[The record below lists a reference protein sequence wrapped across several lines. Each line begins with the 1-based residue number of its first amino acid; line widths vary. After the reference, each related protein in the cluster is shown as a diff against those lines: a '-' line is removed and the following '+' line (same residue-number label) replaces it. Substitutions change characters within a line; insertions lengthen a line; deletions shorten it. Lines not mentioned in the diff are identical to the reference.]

1 MENIKIRLPKCLS
14 AEERKG
20 IQEYHST
27 LLEKFAPASR
37 LVVSNMIYMFRD
49 KEKMWPY
56 HEYSPWQD
64 TLPLI
69 FEEGTVNKALDKA
82 LHKVLTLTQGG
93 CEYGDIALF
102 FSRAYAISLH
112 ALNNVDTGNTLKRYL
127 AIWDTTTDTSCL
139 TELWGIY
146 FSQLPTSLCKDICAS
161 MVYCIL
167 GYENENRPEQLLQDI
182 ECLLQVSQDG
192 KDTLKVFQQEVAN
205 IGATEEPPT
214 PSKPK
219 GGRTKEYLFPEEQT
233 AELAAEF
240 VQILNNR
247 GIYYNE
253 AENPSPDERQRIY
266 KVLISLIKQHQKSV
280 GTKSAASMCRFL
292 TTACNVLKPVKKN
305 GKEANNPNFETEI
318 RKLL

>member
-1 MENIKIRLPKCLS
+1 MSEEEVKKINEYNEWLLQNFAPN
-14 AEERKG
+14 EREGMSKG
-20 IQEYHST
+20 IFVY
-27 LLEKFAPASR
+27 R
-37 LVVSNMIYMFRD
+37 DDRGIYS
-49 KEKMWPY
+49 PY
-56 HEYSPWQD
+56 PEYSPWKSV
-64 TLPLI
+64 LSLS
-69 FEEGTVNKALDKA
+69 FEEDTTNKALFKA
-82 LHKVLTLTQGG
+82 LTKVLTQTQGRYG
-93 CEYGDIALF
+93 DGDIALF
-102 FSRAYAISLH
+102 FSRAYAIALH
-112 ALNNVDTGNTLKRYL
+112 TLNNPDIVYGMGRYL
-127 AIWDTTTDTSCL
+127 SIFDTPTDTRLL
-139 TELWGIY
+139 TQLWGIY
-146 FSQLPTSLCKDICAS
+146 FSQIPTPLCKYICAS

-167 GYENENRPEQLLQDI
+167 VHEDNSRPEQLLQEI
-182 ECLLQVSQDG
+182 EWLLQTSQDG
-192 KDTLKVFQQEVAN
+192 IDTLKVFQQEVAN

-240 VQILNNR
+240 VQILNNK

-266 KVLISLIKQHQKSV
+266 KVLISLIKQHQESV

-305 GKEANNPNFETEI
+305 GKEVNNPNFETEI